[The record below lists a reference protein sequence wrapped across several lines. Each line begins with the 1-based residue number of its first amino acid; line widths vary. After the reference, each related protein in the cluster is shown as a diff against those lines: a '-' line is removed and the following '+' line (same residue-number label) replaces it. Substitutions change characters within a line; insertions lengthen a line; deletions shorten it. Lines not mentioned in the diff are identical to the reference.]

1 MAMGQYRIVRP
12 IAFASSL
19 FAALG
24 TFAPRVSAQSLEGPF
39 RGMYVCQKLQASP
52 DILRAPIDLVVHGG
66 NVEFARPLF
75 NWDGTRVVGTEMAS
89 GTIDPDG
96 KLHLRSNWVN
106 RDVNFEADYSGTLT
120 PTGGTFSGTQTWHS
134 ANGIT
139 GSRTCTAA
147 VVQTATATQS
157 LSKQ

>member
-1 MAMGQYRIVRP
+1 VTHNRSVAP
-12 IAFASSL
+12 AAFATSL
-19 FAALG
+19 FVAVGA
-24 TFAPRVSAQSLEGPF
+24 FAPMASAQSLEGPF
-39 RGMYVCQKLQASP
+39 RGMYVCQKLQGSP
-52 DILRAPIDLVVHGG
+52 DILRAPIDLAVHGE

-75 NWDGTRVVGTEMAS
+75 NFDGTRVVGTEMAS

-96 KLHLRSNWVN
+96 KLRLKSNWVN

-120 PTGGTFSGTQTWHS
+120 PTGGTFSGTQTWHTPGGTS
-134 ANGIT
+134 

-147 VVQTATATQS
+147 VVQTASPSQS